1 MHENKDLE
9 RASHESFS
17 TRGALGD
24 EVARFFEA
32 ATEGEFMLTTKE
44 RTGIYSEQIRSFL
57 VSNFYV
63 SDAKALVDDTS
74 LLDQGIVDS
83 TGVLEI
89 IGFIEETFGIIVEDS
104 ELLPENLDSIQGIEQ
119 YILRKMN

>member
-1 MHENKDLE
+1 
-9 RASHESFS
+9 
-17 TRGALGD
+17 
-24 EVARFFEA
+24 
-32 ATEGEFMLTTKE
+32 MLTVKD
-44 RTGIYSEQIRSFL
+44 RTYSEQIRSFL

-63 SDAKALVDDTS
+63 SDVKTLMNDTS

-89 IGFIEETFGIIVEDS
+89 IGFIEETFGITVEDS

-119 YILRKMN
+119 YIIRKMN